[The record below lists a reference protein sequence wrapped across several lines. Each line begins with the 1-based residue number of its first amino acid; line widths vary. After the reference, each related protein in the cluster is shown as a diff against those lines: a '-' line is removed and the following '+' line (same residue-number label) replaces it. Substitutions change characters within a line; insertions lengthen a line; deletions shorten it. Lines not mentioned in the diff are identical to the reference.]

1 MENPP
6 VKSSNFYMLTAQVLN
21 DKKLNHAEKITMAI
35 LYGLADEDGKCWPS
49 NEWLAE
55 KLDLKENA
63 IRVILTNLE
72 KNNYIRR
79 ELVSWAN
86 NPFKKYRNIYVSNN
100 FKLSLPVLENE
111 GVGILE
117 NEQPDPS
124 KTRDIIDKKD
134 TIYKKESSS
143 PSPLAQE
150 LASHLLR
157 SIKKSK
163 PDLKDPNLKSWTLE
177 IDRMLRIDKRSP
189 ESIKRILDWLPTS
202 SFWSTNILSA
212 SKLREKFDQL
222 ELKMRQDPSK
232 TSSDD
237 LQLIQKLSEKP
248 RLLEQYKIVLG
259 ADYVDFPTL
268 RDSYFKVG
276 EPAFR
281 DKVLNSMRKLGI
293 KIKE

>member
-6 VKSSNFYMLTAQVLN
+6 VKGSNFYMLTAQVLN

-55 KLDLKENA
+55 KLDLKERA
-63 IRVILTNLE
+63 VRDILENLE
-72 KNNYIRR
+72 KNKYIKR
-79 ELVSWAN
+79 ELISCVN
-86 NPFKKYRNIYVSNN
+86 NPFKKYRNIYVSSN
-100 FKLSLPVLENE
+100 FKLSLPEAENCHL
-111 GVGILE
+111 GGAE
-117 NEQPDPS
+117 NCRSDRQ
-124 KTRDIIDKKD
+124 KTAGIIDKKD
-134 TIYKKESSS
+134 RIDKKESSS

-150 LASHLLR
+150 LATQLLS

-189 ESIKRILDWLPTS
+189 ESIKRILEWLPS
-202 SFWSTNILSA
+202 NNFWSTNILSA